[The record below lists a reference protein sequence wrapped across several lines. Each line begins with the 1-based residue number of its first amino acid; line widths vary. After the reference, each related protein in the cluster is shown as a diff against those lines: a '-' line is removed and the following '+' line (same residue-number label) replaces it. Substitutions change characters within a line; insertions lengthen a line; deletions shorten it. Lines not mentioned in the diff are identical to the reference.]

1 MALRT
6 GSLLVVAVGLVIG
19 LSGCAG
25 TGADDGPT
33 AGTTHR
39 ASTSASSTPSAAASS
54 ATAASDDERVA
65 SFCAANAA
73 AAEAVQGDVAGDILA
88 RQRQAEATRALLPV
102 PGAASDVSA
111 GAEKFAAAA
120 DETVAILRTFPPES
134 KVSDVGTDPRFL
146 QSDAMRAVAS
156 DAQYRAFL
164 AWVLETC
171 MTTQ

>member
-1 MALRT
+1 MDLRST
-6 GSLLVVAVGLVIG
+6 SLLVVAVGLVVG

-25 TGADDGPT
+25 NGAGDGPT

-39 ASTSASSTPSAAASS
+39 ASTSASPAPSSAASS
-54 ATAASDDERVA
+54 PSAASDDERVA

-73 AAEAVQGDVAGDILA
+73 AAEAVQGDVAGDIAA

-146 QSDAMRAVAS
+146 QSDAVQAAAS

-164 AWVLETC
+164 AWALQTC
-171 MTTQ
+171 TTTE